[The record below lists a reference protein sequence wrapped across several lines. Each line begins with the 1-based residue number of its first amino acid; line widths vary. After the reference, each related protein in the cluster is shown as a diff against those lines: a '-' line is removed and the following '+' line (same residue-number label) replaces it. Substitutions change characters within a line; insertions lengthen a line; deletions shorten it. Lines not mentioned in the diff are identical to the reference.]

1 MRGDESDS
9 KTGER
14 PKWSECI
21 RKRLVNFFRGEFNNW
36 SSDQDR
42 LRHHRERYEFRLKR
56 SLPAA
61 TAFAFVRMMLVAG
74 RGSRRFKRIDQT
86 GSATLQVDQKDRDKN
101 CAKNLHRSLAV
112 CDFRISNPEIR
123 NCRGAL

>member
-1 MRGDESDS
+1 MRDRRIQKCVGFKVRGDESDS

-14 PKWSECI
+14 PQWSKGI
-21 RKRLVNFFRGEFNNW
+21 RKRLVNFLRGEFNNW

-42 LRHHRERYEFRLKR
+42 LRHHRERYEFRLKQR

-74 RGSRRFKRIDQT
+74 RRGLHFERIHQT
-86 GSATLQVDQKDRDKN
+86 RSATLEVN
-101 CAKNLHRSLAV
+101 
-112 CDFRISNPEIR
+112 
-123 NCRGAL
+123 